1 MEVSNC
7 SVGMVNIAVG
17 LLYSVTF
24 LENYVKCDIEH
35 KHRNSKRKRDRKKIE
50 KQ

>member
-35 KHRNSKRKRDRKKIE
+35 KHRRKRERKKIE